1 MAITMSGATVDSSN
15 REALLNS
22 EVDKNVL
29 GNKVNNP
36 FAGPLLT
43 SFVRSGTSGLAGVTS
58 EFATAVSAA
67 IDKYCQNIESILS
80 KLEAIDSKSAFK
92 GSQIDGALANFVEGV
107 KSSALSY
114 LSKLKAA
121 EQQIVESVQKAY
133 QRADEQKG
141 KSKRNKRLFILH
153 ITFTPSFT
161 FVYAALY
168 RRFYM
173 RLRTPRYIFDYI
185 RVTSAPNLRNF
196 SSSL

>member
-15 REALLNS
+15 RETLLNS

-36 FAGPLLT
+36 FSGPLLT

-114 LSKLKAA
+114 LSKLKDA

-133 QRADEQKG
+133 ATQDTDI
-141 KSKRNKRLFILH
+141 S
-153 ITFTPSFT
+153 S
-161 FVYAALY
+161 
-168 RRFYM
+168 
-173 RLRTPRYIFDYI
+173 
-185 RVTSAPNLRNF
+185 NLN
-196 SSSL
+196 SDTSSLSN

>member
-15 REALLNS
+15 RETLLNS

-29 GNKVNNP
+29 GNKVNTP
-36 FAGPLLT
+36 FLGSALT

-80 KLEAIDSKSAFK
+80 KLESIDSKSAFK

-114 LSKLKAA
+114 LNKLKAA

-133 QRADEQKG
+133 ATQDTDI
-141 KSKRNKRLFILH
+141 S
-153 ITFTPSFT
+153 S
-161 FVYAALY
+161 
-168 RRFYM
+168 
-173 RLRTPRYIFDYI
+173 
-185 RVTSAPNLRNF
+185 NLNTDT
-196 SSSL
+196 SSLQN

>member
-15 REALLNS
+15 RETLLNS

-29 GNKVNNP
+29 GNDVNK
-36 FAGPLLT
+36 PLTGMMLT
-43 SFVRSGTSGLAGVTS
+43 GFVRSGTSGLAGVTS

-133 QRADEQKG
+133 ATQDTDISSNLASDT
-141 KSKRNKRLFILH
+141 SKLSN
-153 ITFTPSFT
+153 
-161 FVYAALY
+161 
-168 RRFYM
+168 
-173 RLRTPRYIFDYI
+173 
-185 RVTSAPNLRNF
+185 
-196 SSSL
+196 

>member
-15 REALLNS
+15 RETLLNS

-36 FAGPLLT
+36 FSGPLLT

-67 IDKYCQNIESILS
+67 IDKYCQNVESILS

-92 GSQIDGALANFVEGV
+92 GSQIDGALTNFVEGV

-133 QRADEQKG
+133 ATQDTDI
-141 KSKRNKRLFILH
+141 S
-153 ITFTPSFT
+153 S
-161 FVYAALY
+161 
-168 RRFYM
+168 
-173 RLRTPRYIFDYI
+173 
-185 RVTSAPNLRNF
+185 NLN
-196 SSSL
+196 SDTSSLSN

>member
-1 MAITMSGATVDSSN
+1 MAITMSGATADSSN

-36 FAGPLLT
+36 FAGSFLT

-133 QRADEQKG
+133 ATQDTDI
-141 KSKRNKRLFILH
+141 S
-153 ITFTPSFT
+153 S
-161 FVYAALY
+161 
-168 RRFYM
+168 
-173 RLRTPRYIFDYI
+173 
-185 RVTSAPNLRNF
+185 NLN
-196 SSSL
+196 SDTSSLSN

>member
-133 QRADEQKG
+133 ATQDTDI
-141 KSKRNKRLFILH
+141 S
-153 ITFTPSFT
+153 S
-161 FVYAALY
+161 
-168 RRFYM
+168 
-173 RLRTPRYIFDYI
+173 
-185 RVTSAPNLRNF
+185 NLN
-196 SSSL
+196 SDTSSLSN

>member
-15 REALLNS
+15 RETLLNS

-29 GNKVNNP
+29 GNDVNK
-36 FAGPLLT
+36 PLTGMMLT
-43 SFVRSGTSGLAGVTS
+43 GFVRSGTSGLAGVTS

-107 KSSALSY
+107 KSSALGY

-133 QRADEQKG
+133 ATQDTDISSNLASDT
-141 KSKRNKRLFILH
+141 SKLSN
-153 ITFTPSFT
+153 
-161 FVYAALY
+161 
-168 RRFYM
+168 
-173 RLRTPRYIFDYI
+173 
-185 RVTSAPNLRNF
+185 
-196 SSSL
+196 

>member
-15 REALLNS
+15 RETLLNS

-29 GNKVNNP
+29 GNNDISDP
-36 FAGPLLT
+36 FFLFSA
-43 SFVRSGTSGLAGVTS
+43 GLAGVTS

-67 IDKYCQNIESILS
+67 IDKYCQNIESVLS

-107 KSSALSY
+107 KSSALGY

-133 QRADEQKG
+133 ATQDTDI
-141 KSKRNKRLFILH
+141 S
-153 ITFTPSFT
+153 S
-161 FVYAALY
+161 
-168 RRFYM
+168 
-173 RLRTPRYIFDYI
+173 
-185 RVTSAPNLRNF
+185 NLN
-196 SSSL
+196 SDTSSLSN

>member
-15 REALLNS
+15 RETLLNS

-29 GNKVNNP
+29 GNDVNK
-36 FAGPLLT
+36 PLTGMMLT
-43 SFVRSGTSGLAGVTS
+43 GFVRSGTSGLAGVTS

-133 QRADEQKG
+133 ATQDTDI
-141 KSKRNKRLFILH
+141 S
-153 ITFTPSFT
+153 S
-161 FVYAALY
+161 
-168 RRFYM
+168 
-173 RLRTPRYIFDYI
+173 
-185 RVTSAPNLRNF
+185 NLN
-196 SSSL
+196 SDTSSLSN

>member
-15 REALLNS
+15 RETLLNS

-29 GNKVNNP
+29 GNKVNTP
-36 FAGPLLT
+36 FLGSALT

-80 KLEAIDSKSAFK
+80 KLESIDSKSAFK

-114 LSKLKAA
+114 LNKLKAA

-133 QRADEQKG
+133 ATQDTDI
-141 KSKRNKRLFILH
+141 S
-153 ITFTPSFT
+153 S
-161 FVYAALY
+161 
-168 RRFYM
+168 
-173 RLRTPRYIFDYI
+173 
-185 RVTSAPNLRNF
+185 NLN
-196 SSSL
+196 SDTSSLQN

>member
-22 EVDKNVL
+22 EVDKDVL
-29 GNKVNNP
+29 GNGMGFLGNFVSDVDLSS
-36 FAGPLLT
+36 GLT
-43 SFVRSGTSGLAGVTS
+43 SLLTSGLAGVTS

-67 IDKYCQNIESILS
+67 IDKYCQNIESVLS

-92 GSQIDGALANFVEGV
+92 GSQIGGALANFVEGV

-133 QRADEQKG
+133 ATQDTDISSNLASDT
-141 KSKRNKRLFILH
+141 SKLSN
-153 ITFTPSFT
+153 
-161 FVYAALY
+161 
-168 RRFYM
+168 
-173 RLRTPRYIFDYI
+173 
-185 RVTSAPNLRNF
+185 
-196 SSSL
+196 

>member
-15 REALLNS
+15 RETLLNS

-29 GNKVNNP
+29 GNDVNK
-36 FAGPLLT
+36 PLTGMMLT
-43 SFVRSGTSGLAGVTS
+43 GFVRAGTSGLAGVTS

-107 KSSALSY
+107 KSSALGY

-133 QRADEQKG
+133 ATQDTDI
-141 KSKRNKRLFILH
+141 S
-153 ITFTPSFT
+153 S
-161 FVYAALY
+161 
-168 RRFYM
+168 
-173 RLRTPRYIFDYI
+173 
-185 RVTSAPNLRNF
+185 NLN
-196 SSSL
+196 SDTSSLSN

>member
-29 GNKVNNP
+29 GNDVNK
-36 FAGPLLT
+36 PLTGMVLT
-43 SFVRSGTSGLAGVTS
+43 SFVRAGTSGLAGVTS

-67 IDKYCQNIESILS
+67 IDKYCQNIESVLS

-133 QRADEQKG
+133 ATQDTDI
-141 KSKRNKRLFILH
+141 S
-153 ITFTPSFT
+153 S
-161 FVYAALY
+161 
-168 RRFYM
+168 
-173 RLRTPRYIFDYI
+173 
-185 RVTSAPNLRNF
+185 NLN
-196 SSSL
+196 SDTSSLSN

>member
-15 REALLNS
+15 RETLLNS

-29 GNKVNNP
+29 GNDVNK
-36 FAGPLLT
+36 PLTGMMLT
-43 SFVRSGTSGLAGVTS
+43 GFVRSGTSGLAGVTS

-133 QRADEQKG
+133 ATQDTDISCDLASDT
-141 KSKRNKRLFILH
+141 SKLSN
-153 ITFTPSFT
+153 
-161 FVYAALY
+161 
-168 RRFYM
+168 
-173 RLRTPRYIFDYI
+173 
-185 RVTSAPNLRNF
+185 
-196 SSSL
+196 